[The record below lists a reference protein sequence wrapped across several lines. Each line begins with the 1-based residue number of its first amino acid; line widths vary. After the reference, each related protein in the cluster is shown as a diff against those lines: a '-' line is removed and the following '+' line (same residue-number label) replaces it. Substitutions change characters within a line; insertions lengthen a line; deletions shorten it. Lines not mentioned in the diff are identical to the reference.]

1 VVQLELVLG
10 ATEEYNGST
19 WVTSPG
25 SMNTARQGLAG
36 SVNGTQTAALGF
48 GGNTPPYT
56 GATEQYDGTSWTTVA
71 TSIATARG
79 QLGGAGTQ
87 ASALAF
93 AGDTGPGGTTA
104 TEEFTGAGAAVTKTI
119 TVS

>member
-1 VVQLELVLG
+1 LG
-10 ATEEYNGST
+10 NI
-19 WVTSPG
+19 PG

-48 GGNTPPYT
+48 GGNVPPYS
-56 GATEQYDGTSWTTVA
+56 GITEAYDGTSWTA
-71 TSIATARG
+71 ETSMSTARG

-104 TEEFTGAGAAVTKTI
+104 TEEFTGPGAAVTKTI

>member
-1 VVQLELVLG
+1 
-10 ATEEYNGST
+10 
-19 WVTSPG
+19 
-25 SMNTARQGLAG
+25 MNTARQGLAG

-48 GGNTPPYT
+48 GGNVPPYT
-56 GATEQYDGTSWTTVA
+56 GGLTEAYDGTSWTA
-71 TSIATARG
+71 ETAMSSGRT

-93 AGDTGPGGTTA
+93 GGDTTGLLQTS
-104 TEEFTGAGAAVTKTI
+104 TEEFTGAGAPLTQTI